1 MYNWVVDQFLEIVE
15 TAETAETA
23 TTAKTVKI
31 AKTRWKN
38 ATKENPKK
46 WKKRRIIWWGLKC
59 SFKRNIHFVKDLL

>member
-15 TAETAETA
+15 TAETVEI
-23 TTAKTVKI
+23 AKIAKI
-31 AKTRWKN
+31 AKTRRKN

-59 SFKRNIHFVKDLL
+59 SLKRNIHFVKDLL